1 MQYIDMT
8 KCFDKSLTYQ
18 RKSCDKSTASLKLT
32 ALQVLPKRAT
42 LAVADNRGTV
52 RIFELGAEQAQLVS
66 SHHLQRS
73 PELLGDQTTAVK
85 SIFFTSD
92 E

>member
-8 KCFDKSLTYQ
+8 KCFDKSLTCQ

-52 RIFELGAEQAQLVS
+52 RIFELGAEQA
-66 SHHLQRS
+66 
-73 PELLGDQTTAVK
+73 
-85 SIFFTSD
+85 
-92 E
+92 